1 MGGWAD
7 MFMAG
12 AWAATI
18 FDAVVCLG
26 VPIAALVFFAV
37 RRRKLVVP
45 FLLGVIGFLVSQVVL
60 RLPLLAIIQ
69 STAGYA
75 AFATVQPLL
84 ATLLVCLSAGL
95 FEETAR
101 YLLLRNY
108 TTHFAGFN
116 LGVPL
121 AYGLGHGGLE
131 AILLVG
137 ANCLIAMFTP
147 GMVGVVT
154 GPMDALAGVER
165 ISAMMF
171 HVGASIVIYQ
181 GVTRHKPGYLV
192 LAILLHTAY
201 NLPTGLSSGIAS
213 HLVAYE
219 AVLFVASA
227 VFLSVVIALTV
238 RGRRRAGASLWA
250 DAEMSTAS
258 K

>member
-1 MGGWAD
+1 
-7 MFMAG
+7 MFMVG

-18 FDAVVCLG
+18 FDAIVCLG
-26 VPIAALVFFAV
+26 VPVGVLVFLAV
-37 RRRKLVVP
+37 KRRKLVVP

-108 TTHFAGFN
+108 NKHFAGFN

-131 AILLVG
+131 AVLLVG
-137 ANCLIAMFTP
+137 ANCLVAMFTP

-201 NLPTGLSSGIAS
+201 NLPAGLSGVAS
-213 HLVAYE
+213 HLVTYE
-219 AVLFVASA
+219 AALFVASA
-227 VFLSVVIALTV
+227 AFLGVAVGLTV
-238 RGRRRAGASLWA
+238 RARRKAGAGLWA
-250 DAEMSTAS
+250 GAEESAAS
-258 K
+258 R